1 MSVIA
6 EVDRVQLKEVL
17 LAEDRAVLVD
27 FWSQWCAPCLRL
39 RPHLEKL
46 ADAYSE
52 RVRVVAIDV
61 EKHESAKDDHDVM
74 SLPTLVLMKG
84 GDTIHRFVGPTLP
97 STVEEHLLAL

>member
-1 MSVIA
+1 MNAIT
-6 EVDRVQLKEVL
+6 EVDRTQLKEVL

-46 ADAYSE
+46 ADTYAD
-52 RVRVVAIDV
+52 RVRMVAIDV
-61 EKHESAKDDHDVM
+61 EKHEEAKDDYDVM

-84 GDTIHRFVGPTLP
+84 GATIHRFVGPTLP
-97 STVEEHLLAL
+97 SAVEEHLLAL

>member
-1 MSVIA
+1 MKAIT
-6 EVDRVQLKEVL
+6 EVDGTQLREVL

-46 ADAYSE
+46 AHTYAD
-52 RVRVVAIDV
+52 RVRMVAIDV
-61 EKHESAKDDHDVM
+61 EKHQSAKDDYDVM
-74 SLPTLVLMKG
+74 SLPTLLLMRS

-97 STVEEHLLAL
+97 SAVEAHLVAL